1 MLKSIVTGSPVVLPA
16 MLVVYIGGWVGE
28 GGLWMDWGNGRLVSS
43 WVWSPLGV
51 RVVWRVPVSCTAQQ
65 VGKPP

>member
-1 MLKSIVTGSPVVLPA
+1 